1 MECGMFRILP
11 QRVDAMPRTKK
22 GTPPSYRLH
31 SSGQAVV
38 TVRTTSGNR
47 RDLLL
52 GAWDSSAS
60 KAEYARVLT
69 ILSANSGR
77 YPDPQQTP
85 ALHGLSVDEL
95 ILAFW
100 KYGETHYGADSKEL
114 EQYRYSLR
122 PLREMY
128 GGHPADKFTPKCMKA
143 VRQRMADQGWC
154 RTVINRRLTR
164 IKTMFSWAVSEEL
177 VPPSISHGLRE
188 VKGFRKGEK
197 CVRESDPVQPAFADD
212 MLVAL
217 PYCARPVAAM
227 LELQWLTGM
236 RSGEVRV
243 MRTLDIDQSNPACW
257 LYRPGSDEGP
267 HGKHKNAW
275 RGQDRVVPLGPR
287 CIEVLKPFLRLDD
300 PAAYLF
306 QPRQAT
312 EERNAR
318 RREMRKTPRT
328 PSQLA
333 RKRKKHPKRAPG
345 MCYTE
350 ESYPRAVAR
359 ACEKAGVRF
368 HPYMLRHGR
377 KMDIERVEG
386 AEAARCVLGQKTI
399 QSTQHYGKIDVGRA
413 AAVMAKLG

>member
-1 MECGMFRILP
+1 
-11 QRVDAMPRTKK
+11 MPRTKK

-47 RDLLL
+47 RDILL
-52 GAWDSSAS
+52 GPWDTDES
-60 KAEYARVLT
+60 KAEYARVLGV
-69 ILSANSGR
+69 LSAHGGR
-77 YPDPQQTP
+77 YPDPQQTLVAP
-85 ALHGLSVDEL
+85 IGLSVNEL

-100 KYGETHYGADSKEL
+100 KHAGSNYGEGNKEL

-128 GGHPADKFTPKCMKA
+128 GNHPADRFTPKCLKA
-143 VRQRMADQGWC
+143 VRQRMAELGWC
-154 RTVINRRLTR
+154 RTVVNRRFTR

-197 CVRESDPVQPAFADD
+197 CVRESDPVQPAFAED
-212 MLVAL
+212 MLAAL
-217 PYCARPVAAM
+217 PHCPSPVAAM
-227 LELQWLTGM
+227 VELQWLTGM
-236 RSGEVRV
+236 RSGEVRI
-243 MRTLDIDQSNPACW
+243 MRTLDIDRTNPDCW
-257 LYRPGSDEGP
+257 LYRPGTDAGP
-267 HGKHKNAW
+267 NGLHKNAW

-287 CIEVLKPFLRLDD
+287 CIEILTPWLRLDD
-300 PAAYLF
+300 PTAYLF

-312 EERNAR
+312 EERNAKR
-318 RREMRKTPRT
+318 RAMRKTPRT

-333 RKRKKHPKRAPG
+333 RKRKKNPKRVPG

-359 ACEKAGVRF
+359 ACEKASVKF

-377 KMDIERVEG
+377 KMDIERTEG

-413 AAVMAKLG
+413 SAVMAKLG